1 MLTRAL
7 CQRWLVRKG
16 RIDEAE
22 SSLQQ
27 LSSGAET
34 QQTIAMITRTTEEEK
49 LIGGSSYWDCFKG
62 TDFRRLEIAW
72 CAWGIQPFSGLPMQG
87 YNTYFFEQAG
97 LPDTKAFD
105 LSIGYYAIGFMG
117 TVLSWFLVT
126 WFGRRSIF
134 IVGLLCMCV
143 TLLTIGFVSLAPA
156 TNSAAIWAQ
165 SVLLVVWVFI
175 YDISVGPVAW
185 CIASEVSA
193 TRLRAPTIAIARN
206 SFYIWSIVFGVA
218 TPYMLNPTEAG
229 WKGKTG
235 FFYGGT
241 CFLALIWSYF
251 RLPEMKGRT
260 YEELNILFWKNVPA
274 RKFKNTHVDAYEDDQ
289 FVTATVQEVLEKKE

>member
-1 MLTRAL
+1 
-7 CQRWLVRKG
+7 
-16 RIDEAE
+16 
-22 SSLQQ
+22 
-27 LSSGAET
+27 
-34 QQTIAMITRTTEEEK
+34 
-49 LIGGSSYWDCFKG
+49 
-62 TDFRRLEIAW
+62 
-72 CAWGIQPFSGLPMQG
+72 MQG